1 MQLGAIQPINVAQIS
16 QASSPARPAAYVPT
30 APTSGNEGTKPAPTA
45 PASSP
50 LSADNLKKYA
60 PYIIGAVILF
70 YILNRKK

>member
-1 MQLGAIQPINVAQIS
+1 MQLGSIQPINVAQI
-16 QASSPARPAAYVPT
+16 QSPARPAAYVPT
-30 APTSGNEGTKPAPTA
+30 APTSGNEPTQA

-50 LSADNLKKYA
+50 FSGDNLKKYA

>member
-1 MQLGAIQPINVAQIS
+1 MQLGAIQPINVAQI
-16 QASSPARPAAYVPT
+16 QSPARPASYIPT
-30 APTSGNEGTKPAPTA
+30 APTSGNEPTQA

-50 LSADNLKKYA
+50 FSGDNLKKYA

>member
-1 MQLGAIQPINVAQIS
+1 MQLGAIQPINVAQI
-16 QASSPARPAAYVPT
+16 QSPARPATYVPT
-30 APTSGNEGTKPAPTA
+30 APTSGNEPTQA

-50 LSADNLKKYA
+50 FSGDNLKKYA

>member
-1 MQLGAIQPINVAQIS
+1 MQLGAIQPINVAQI
-16 QASSPARPAAYVPT
+16 QSPVRPATYVPT
-30 APTSGNEGTKPAPTA
+30 APTSGNEPTQA

-50 LSADNLKKYA
+50 FSGDNLKKYA

>member
-16 QASSPARPAAYVPT
+16 QANSPARPAAYVPT

-45 PASSP
+45 PANSP

>member
-1 MQLGAIQPINVAQIS
+1 MQLGAIQPINVAQI
-16 QASSPARPAAYVPT
+16 QNPARPAAYVPT
-30 APTSGNEGTKPAPTA
+30 APTSGNEPTQA

-50 LSADNLKKYA
+50 FSADNLKKYA

>member
-16 QASSPARPAAYVPT
+16 QANSPARPAAYVPT
-30 APTSGNEGTKPAPTA
+30 APTSGNEGAQPTQA

>member
-30 APTSGNEGTKPAPTA
+30 APTSGNEGAQPAPA
-45 PASSP
+45 NSP
-50 LSADNLKKYA
+50 FSGDNLKKYA

>member
-1 MQLGAIQPINVAQIS
+1 MQLGAIQPINVAQV
-16 QASSPARPAAYVPT
+16 QTPGAAVKYVPT
-30 APTSGNEGTKPAPTA
+30 PQTSGNEPAQTPT
-45 PASSP
+45 PL

>member
-1 MQLGAIQPINVAQIS
+1 MQLGAIQPINVAQI
-16 QASSPARPAAYVPT
+16 QSPARPAAYVPT
-30 APTSGNEGTKPAPTA
+30 APTSGNEPTTA

>member
-1 MQLGAIQPINVAQIS
+1 MQLGAIQPINASQIAQIS

-30 APTSGNEGTKPAPTA
+30 APTSGNEGAQPAPA
-45 PASSP
+45 GSPFSS
-50 LSADNLKKYA
+50 DNLKKYA

>member
-1 MQLGAIQPINVAQIS
+1 MQLGAIQPINVAQI
-16 QASSPARPAAYVPT
+16 QSPARPAAYVPT
-30 APTSGNEGTKPAPTA
+30 APTSGNEPTQA

-50 LSADNLKKYA
+50 FSADNLKKYA

>member
-1 MQLGAIQPINVAQIS
+1 MQLGAIQPINVAQI
-16 QASSPARPAAYVPT
+16 QNPARPAAYVPT
-30 APTSGNEGTKPAPTA
+30 APTSGNEPTQA

-50 LSADNLKKYA
+50 FSGDNLKKYA

>member
-1 MQLGAIQPINVAQIS
+1 MQLGAIQPINVAQI
-16 QASSPARPAAYVPT
+16 QSPARPAAYVPA
-30 APTSGNEGTKPAPTA
+30 APTSGNEPTQA

-50 LSADNLKKYA
+50 FSSDNLKKYA

>member
-1 MQLGAIQPINVAQIS
+1 MQLGAIQPINVAQI
-16 QASSPARPAAYVPT
+16 QSPARPASYVPT
-30 APTSGNEGTKPAPTA
+30 APTSGNEPTQA

>member
-30 APTSGNEGTKPAPTA
+30 APTSGNEGAQPA

-50 LSADNLKKYA
+50 LSSDNLKKYA

>member
-16 QASSPARPAAYVPT
+16 QANSPARPAAYVPT
-30 APTSGNEGTKPAPTA
+30 APTSGNEPTQD

-50 LSADNLKKYA
+50 FSADNLKKYA